1 VLSFLLL
8 ASLMLLVAL
17 AFVLVPLLRGN
28 SREGVSGNAGNVA
41 VLRAQKSEI
50 ESEHAKGVLTA
61 AERDAAL
68 SELAARALEEV
79 PAGEASA
86 TTAVS
91 SAPRS
96 LAVFLAVAITAVAI
110 SLYASFGNREAL
122 SGDVPPQ
129 HAADEGPTED
139 QIRGMVDT
147 LARKMEQNPGD
158 PKGWVLLGRSQAALG
173 RFPEAVQ
180 AFDRAVT
187 LSPKDAQLLADYA
200 DSMAMIQQGRFD
212 GKPMA
217 LVARALA
224 IDGNNLKAL
233 ALAGTGELRLG
244 NRAASLVHWKK
255 LQSLLPKESDDY
267 RQVEAIIRD
276 VNAPAGESASA
287 AMATAAPAAPVAPP
301 ESAPAAT
308 AQGAARVEGQVTLAP
323 ELANQIAAG
332 DTLFVFARAA
342 NGPRMPLAV
351 MKIPAPKTWPQPYM
365 LTDAMAMTPA
375 MKLSAFGEVIIEARI
390 SKSGNAQLQPGDLS
404 GVSGVIKPGSTAAV
418 PITINRRVP

>member
-1 VLSFLLL
+1 MFSFLLI
-8 ASLMLLVAL
+8 ASLMVVVAL
-17 AFVLVPLLRGN
+17 AFVLVPLLRRKSG
-28 SREGVSGNAGNVA
+28 EGVSDSAGNVA

-50 ESEHAKGVLTA
+50 EGEHARGMLTA

-68 SELAARALEEV
+68 SELTARALEEV
-79 PAGEASA
+79 PAGDTSLEVG
-86 TTAVS
+86 VS
-91 SAPRS
+91 PAPRV
-96 LAVFLAVAITAVAI
+96 LAVLLAIAIVTVAV
-110 SLYASFGNREAL
+110 SLYAAFGNRDAL
-122 SGDVPPQ
+122 RGDPPPQ

-139 QIRGMVDT
+139 QIRGMVDA
-147 LARKMEQNPGD
+147 LAKKMEQNPAD

-173 RFPEAVQ
+173 KFPEAVQ

-200 DSMAMIQQGRFD
+200 DSMAMIQQGRFE

-255 LQSLLPKESDDY
+255 LQTLLPKESDDY

-276 VNAPAGESASA
+276 VTAPAGAQASA
-287 AMATAAPAAPVAPP
+287 PATQPAPAAPAAPT
-301 ESAPAAT
+301 AT
-308 AQGAARVEGQVTLAP
+308 AAAPGAAKVEGQIALAP
-323 ELANQIAAG
+323 ELASQIAAG

-342 NGPRMPLAV
+342 SGPRMPLAV

-375 MKLSAFGEVIIEARI
+375 MKLSAFTEVIIEARI

-404 GVSGVIKPGSTAAV
+404 GVSGVIKPGAAAAV
-418 PITINRRVP
+418 PITIDRRVP